1 MTTLNRYGQMARDH
15 WQQYRPR
22 QTKTLTEQGQLMSS
36 LMAAQTH
43 MEIAL
48 SNLLAQWLRERP
60 LPANPLARLQ
70 EMQMRILEAEEILL
84 PQYILLPVDDADA
97 P

>member
-22 QTKTLTEQGQLMSS
+22 QTQTLAAQGQLMNS
-36 LMAAQTH
+36 LLAAQTH

-48 SNLLAQWLRERP
+48 SNLLGQWLRERP
-60 LPANPLARLQ
+60 LPASPLERLQ